1 MTIEV
6 VIRGYG
12 SAHVVELEWALAVM
26 LEWSLFQWAEDP
38 YLS

>member
-1 MTIEV
+1 MIEV

-12 SAHVVELEWALAVM
+12 SAHVVELPWHLAIM

-38 YLS
+38 HIS